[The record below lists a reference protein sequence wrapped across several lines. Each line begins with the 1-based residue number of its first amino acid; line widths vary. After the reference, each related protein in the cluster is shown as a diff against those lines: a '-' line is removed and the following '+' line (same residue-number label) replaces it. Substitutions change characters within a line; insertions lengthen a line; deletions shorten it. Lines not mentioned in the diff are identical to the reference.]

1 MSKGKAN
8 PYKKG
13 KSGELE
19 LKNKLNELLGIKAI
33 RGRQYNGS
41 AGNPDIILQQ
51 QVNGTTTEIPGLH
64 VECKRT
70 EYFQL
75 YKALEQSES
84 DAREG
89 EIPVVCHRK
98 NNDSWIIIFRLDN
111 LPAVSKWVQSLED
124 NKGNDCP
131 DEPGEN

>member
-1 MSKGKAN
+1 MPKKKINPYQKGK
-8 PYKKG
+8 K
-13 KSGELE
+13 GELE
-19 LKNKLNELLGIKAI
+19 LKNRLNELLGINAI
-33 RGRQYNGS
+33 RGRQYNGA

-51 QVNGTTTEIPGLH
+51 TVGDQSVDIPGLH

-70 EYFQL
+70 ECFQL

-98 NNDSWIIIFRLDN
+98 NHDDWIIIFRLDK
-111 LPAVSKWVQSLED
+111 LKDVAKWVQSLED
-124 NKGNDCP
+124 GK
-131 DEPGEN
+131 DEQAQQ